1 MCGCSSRALVRAS
14 RTNRS
19 ASPGDGVSPRSSTF
33 TATSWPRS
41 WSRTRNTAANPP
53 SPRISPTVNFLPRAF
68 WRRRRSVV
76 RSSDMADAKPRN
88 LRRVALGTSGVVL
101 AWLFAVWPPPVWWRD
116 HWPRETA
123 MMREETD
130 WRTGGRAVGGAQS
143 ARPAVRPTDLEN
155 ISPVLQRMVIIA
167 EDSRFRSHVGID
179 PAEIADA
186 LGVDGAHGFWSA
198 IRAAWRHR
206 DRLRGA
212 STITQQLAKNLYLS
226 SSRSPI
232 RKLKE
237 AATAL
242 GLELALSKDRILELY
257 LNVAEWGPGIWGIDA
272 ASRAYFGVPASR
284 LSAEQAAE
292 LAATLPHPRTSNPT
306 FRPERTLERRNL
318 ILARYRGVD
327 VYIPPEE
334 ETDSLPIPLPA
345 PVVPP
350 ALDSLRIDVPVD
362 SLEDSLTDRRTDAQR
377 RTEDSVRDSL
387 P

>member
-1 MCGCSSRALVRAS
+1 MCGCSSRATVRAS
-14 RTNRS
+14 RTNRT
-19 ASPGDGVSPRSSTF
+19 ASDGDGVSPRSTTF
-33 TATSWPRS
+33 TATSRRGRC
-41 WSRTRNTAANPP
+41 SRTRNTAANPP
-53 SPRISPTVNFLPRAF
+53 SPSRSPTVNSSPRACCRR
-68 WRRRRSVV
+68 WRNVEISR
-76 RSSDMADAKPRN
+76 DMTDAKPRKA
-88 LRRVALGTSGVVL
+88 RAAALGTAALAL
-101 AWLFAVWPPPVWWRD
+101 AWLLGVWPPPVWWRD

-123 MMREETD
+123 MMREADRWNQGTVE
-130 WRTGGRAVGGAQS
+130 RAN
-143 ARPAVRPTDLEN
+143 RPTFHPTALKD
-155 ISPVLQRMVIIA
+155 ISPALQRMVIIA

-242 GLELALSKDRILELY
+242 GLELVLSKDRILELY
-257 LNVAEWGPGIWGIDA
+257 LNVAEWGPGVWGIDA

-306 FRPERTLERRNL
+306 FRPDRTLARRDL

-334 ETDSLPIPLPA
+334 ETDSLLITLPA

-362 SLEDSLTDRRTDAQR
+362 SLEDSLTDRRTDAQTTR
-377 RTEDSVRDSL
+377 
-387 P
+387 

>member
-33 TATSWPRS
+33 TATSCPSVR
-41 WSRTRNTAANPP
+41 SRTRNTAANPP
-53 SPRISPTVNFLPRAF
+53 SPRTSPTVNFLPRAF

-123 MMREETD
+123 MMREGAD
-130 WRTGGRAVGGAQS
+130 WRTDGRAVGGSQS
-143 ARPAVRPTDLEN
+143 ARPAVHPTDLES

-179 PAEIADA
+179 LAEIADA
-186 LGVDGAHGFWSA
+186 LGVDAAHGFWSA
-198 IRAAWRHR
+198 VGAAWRHR

-226 SSRSPI
+226 SSRNPI
-232 RKLKE
+232 RKVKE
-237 AATAL
+237 AVTAL
-242 GLELALSKDRILELY
+242 QLELALSKDRILELY
-257 LNVAEWGPGIWGIDA
+257 LNVAEWGPGIWGVDA
-272 ASRAYFGVPASR
+272 ASRAYFAVPGSR
-284 LSAEQAAE
+284 LTEEQAAE
-292 LAATLPHPRTSNPT
+292 LAATLPHPHSSNPT
-306 FRPERTLERRNL
+306 FRPDRTLARRNL

-334 ETDSLPIPLPA
+334 ETDTIP
-345 PVVPP
+345 VPTVLVP
-350 ALDSLRIDVPVD
+350 PVD
-362 SLEDSLTDRRTDAQR
+362 SLQIDSLPQVDSTQDSLTTRRTDAQG
-377 RTEDSVRDSL
+377 RTADSGRDSL

>member
-33 TATSWPRS
+33 TATSCPRVR
-41 WSRTRNTAANPP
+41 SRTRNTAANPP
-53 SPRISPTVNFLPRAF
+53 SPNTSPTVNFLPRAF
-68 WRRRRSVV
+68 WRRRRNVT

-88 LRRVALGTSGVVL
+88 VRRVALGTGGVVL
-101 AWLFAVWPPPVWWRD
+101 AWLSAVWPPPVWWRD

-123 MMREETD
+123 MMREQAD
-130 WRTGGRAVGGAQS
+130 WRTGGRPVGGAQS

-179 PAEIADA
+179 PAEIRDA
-186 LGVDGAHGFWSA
+186 LGVDRAHGFWSA
-198 IRAAWRHR
+198 VGAAWRHR

-212 STITQQLAKNLYLS
+212 STITQQVAKNLYLS
-226 SSRSPI
+226 SSRNPI
-232 RKLKE
+232 RKVKE
-237 AATAL
+237 AVTAL
-242 GLELALSKDRILELY
+242 RLELTLSKDRILELY
-257 LNVAEWGPGIWGIDA
+257 LNVAEWGPGIWGVDA
-272 ASRAYFGVPASR
+272 ASRAYFAVPASR
-284 LSAEQAAE
+284 LSEEQAAE

-334 ETDSLPIPLPA
+334 ETDSIP
-345 PVVPP
+345 VPTVLVP
-350 ALDSLRIDVPVD
+350 PVD
-362 SLEDSLTDRRTDAQR
+362 SLPIDSLVVADSMQDSLTTRRIDAQGK
-377 RTEDSVRDSL
+377 TADSGRDSL

>member
-1 MCGCSSRALVRAS
+1 MCGCASRALVRAS

-19 ASPGDGVSPRSSTF
+19 ASPCGGVRPRSRTF

-41 WSRTRNTAANPP
+41 WSRPRNTAANPP
-53 SPRISPTVNFLPRAF
+53 SPRTSPTVNFLPRAF

-123 MMREETD
+123 MMREQAD
-130 WRTGGRAVGGAQS
+130 WRTGGRPVGASQS
-143 ARPAVRPTDLEN
+143 ARPAVRPTDLES

-186 LGVDGAHGFWSA
+186 LGVDHAHGFWSA
-198 IRAAWRHR
+198 VGAAWRHR

-212 STITQQLAKNLYLS
+212 STITQQVAKNLYLS
-226 SSRSPI
+226 SSRNPI
-232 RKLKE
+232 RKVKE
-237 AATAL
+237 AVTAL
-242 GLELALSKDRILELY
+242 RLELTLSKDRILELY
-257 LNVAEWGPGIWGIDA
+257 LSVAEWGPGVWGADA
-272 ASRAYFGVPASR
+272 ASRAYFSVPPAQ
-284 LSAEQAAE
+284 LDPEEAAA
-292 LAATLPHPRTSNPT
+292 LAATLPHPLTSTPT
-306 FRPERTLERRNL
+306 FHPERTMERRNL
-318 ILARYRGVD
+318 ILARYHGVD

-334 ETDSLPIPLPA
+334 EDTAVVVPEVIVPPIESLNVHL
-345 PVVPP
+345 PVV
-350 ALDSLRIDVPVD
+350 AD
-362 SLEDSLTDRRTDAQR
+362 TAQDTTR
-377 RTEDSVRDSL
+377 VHRDSS
-387 P
+387 